1 VTEWVGASTWLANR
15 EQADE
20 HAGVAHRRAG
30 KHMIPVENRRKWS
43 RLVLAFGLFV
53 VADCGTT
60 RINIAG
66 NAMAPTLKMGDKAL
80 ATRTFTDLART
91 DVVGLRYPEDESKS
105 FVERIIGLP
114 GERIAMR
121 EGYVFINDKPLDEPY
136 VLETN
141 RSKDSWGPMTVETGN
156 YFVMGDNRKNSSDSR
171 SWGLVRRDAIWA
183 KVIIQ

>member
-1 VTEWVGASTWLANR
+1 
-15 EQADE
+15 
-20 HAGVAHRRAG
+20 
-30 KHMIPVENRRKWS
+30 
-43 RLVLAFGLFV
+43 
-53 VADCGTT
+53 
-60 RINIAG
+60 
-66 NAMAPTLKMGDKAL
+66 
-80 ATRTFTDLART
+80 
-91 DVVGLRYPEDESKS
+91 VVGLRYPEDESKS